1 MRKIHLHGSLVKH
14 GEIFELDVLTAGEAV
29 AALCANF
36 PAIVDDIRVGSW
48 VVMRGDPK
56 TGMCLEEEA
65 ITGMRLGDADLHIM
79 PEILGAKS
87 GSGVIKVILGVT
99 LIALSMGSASFLA
112 NPIMAGAASGASWG
126 NAINQ
131 LGLVM
136 ALSGVS
142 QMLAPE
148 TDSESK
154 DDKSFTFTGPVSQQG
169 QGHAV
174 QIVYG
179 EVITGGMM
187 ISGGVDADGLEMA
200 IEAPVITPDPATV
213 EADPNN
219 SNFGP

>member
-1 MRKIHLHGSLVKH
+1 
-14 GEIFELDVLTAGEAV
+14 
-29 AALCANF
+29 
-36 PAIVDDIRVGSW
+36 
-48 VVMRGDPK
+48 
-56 TGMCLEEEA
+56 
-65 ITGMRLGDADLHIM
+65 MRLGDADLHIM
-79 PEILGAKS
+79 PEVVGAKNSS
-87 GSGVIKVILGVT
+87 GLVKAILGVT

-112 NPIMAGAASGASWG
+112 NPIMASASAGASWG

-142 QMLAPE
+142 SILTPE

-154 DDKSFTFTGPVSQQG
+154 DDKSFTSTGPVSRHG

-179 EVITGGMM
+179 EVITGAMM
-187 ISGGVDADGLEMA
+187 VSGGVDADGLEA
-200 IEAPVITPDPATV
+200 VTEAPVVTPDPAFVLT
-213 EADPNN
+213 DPDN